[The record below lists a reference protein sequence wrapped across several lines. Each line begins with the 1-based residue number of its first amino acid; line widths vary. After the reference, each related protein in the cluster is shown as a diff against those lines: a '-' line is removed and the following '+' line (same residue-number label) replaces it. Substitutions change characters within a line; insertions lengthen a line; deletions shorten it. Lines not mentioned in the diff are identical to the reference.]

1 MARVATSAAAGEA
14 AAASIADAYLPR
26 LLAVAALYF
35 GTAWLS
41 DRLLTFVGDADLITP
56 VWLPS
61 GVALAA
67 LLLFGYRYWPAILL
81 GHLLLYASAW
91 PTPPLPPLTAALTS
105 VGNLL
110 AALLAT
116 FLLRFVGFRYSLDRL
131 VDVVRLFAIG
141 GLLGPAVSAIWG
153 VAALALTGLFA
164 GTDVVGTWI
173 TWWAGNKLGVLTV
186 APLLLTW
193 SASRRQPLTLGRRI
207 ELVALGLALLAS
219 GALVFG
225 LHLFAAY
232 VTFPAVV
239 WAAVRFGPRGA
250 ASAVLTMT
258 ALAIWATTHG
268 RGPFAGPVLT
278 ENLMGLDLY
287 TAVIALTALIVAA
300 TVSERQHA
308 EHELATR
315 ELQQAIVRHELAH
328 AWDIQ
333 RRLLPVALVGWP
345 GHLDLAVRFRPALET
360 SGDFYHVLALA
371 PLTAD
376 AAPGAASAAP
386 AGLQIAVGDVAGKGI
401 AAALVMALAR
411 ATLATIAETVMAAAV
426 RRPDGGTAPAANGA
440 AGPAADTATGPAVN
454 GAVARTN
461 GSAAP
466 AANGAA
472 APAADGSPPTPSP
485 AHTLRRAGSVLHRDV
500 GRRDFVACALAV
512 VDPPSEP
519 GRGPR
524 LRLANAAQVPPI
536 LCRAGGAQ
544 ELEPPGERLPLGV
557 LPEAE
562 YDELAIALQPGDVVL
577 FTSDGMVEAPARGEP
592 AGDGA
597 LAPAESYTT
606 SGAYPPPSAMGELFG
621 FERLLA
627 SAAHWSARAA
637 DPDDVAAGVWA
648 DLTAWCGE
656 TSQHDDM
663 TLLVMRVPG
672 EPAPG

>member
-1 MARVATSAAAGEA
+1 MARVATRVAMSEPAAPSTAG
-14 AAASIADAYLPR
+14 AYLPR

-35 GTAWLS
+35 GTAWIS

-81 GHLLLYASAW
+81 GHLLLYLSAW
-91 PTPPLPPLTAALTS
+91 PTPPLPPLTAALAS
-105 VGNLL
+105 GGNLL

-116 FLLRFVGFRYSLDRL
+116 FLLRSVGFRYSLDRL

-141 GLLGPAVSAIWG
+141 GLLAPAVAATWG
-153 VAALALTGLFA
+153 VGVLALTGLLA
-164 GTDVVGTWI
+164 GMDVVGTWT

-193 SASRRQPLTLGRRI
+193 GTGRRQPLTLGRRV

-219 GALVFG
+219 GALVFVA
-225 LHLFAAY
+225 HLAAAY

-250 ASAVLTMT
+250 ASAVVTMT
-258 ALAIWATTHG
+258 ALAIWTTTHG
-268 RGPFAGPVLT
+268 RGPFAGGALT
-278 ENLMGLDLY
+278 ENLIGLDLY
-287 TAVIALTALIVAA
+287 TAVVALTALIVAA

-315 ELQQAIVRHELAH
+315 ELQQALVRHELAH

-333 RRLLPVALVGWP
+333 RRLLPAALVGWP
-345 GHLDLAVRFRPALET
+345 GRLELAVRFRPALET

-371 PLTAD
+371 PEGTD
-376 AAPGAASAAP
+376 GAP
-386 AGLQIAVGDVAGKGI
+386 AALQIAVGDVAGKGI

-411 ATLATIAETVMAAAV
+411 ATLATIAETMMAATV
-426 RRPDGGTAPAANGA
+426 RRPDGGT
-440 AGPAADTATGPAVN
+440 TPAVS
-454 GAVARTN
+454 GTIAPPAERARESSPDG
-461 GSAAP
+461 GSAP
-466 AANGAA
+466 S
-472 APAADGSPPTPSP
+472 PDDWPPTPSPAGCTLAPSP

-512 VDPPSEP
+512 VDASSEP
-519 GRGPR
+519 GGLR

-536 LCRAGGAQ
+536 LCRAGEAR
-544 ELEPPGERLPLGV
+544 ELEPHGERLPLGV
-557 LPEAE
+557 LAAAE
-562 YDELAIALQPGDVVL
+562 YRDLTIALQPGDVVL
-577 FTSDGMVEAPARGEP
+577 FTSDGMVEAPARP
-592 AGDGA
+592 APSGDGV
-597 LAPAESYTT
+597 LAAAEAYTA
-606 SGAYPPPSAMGELFG
+606 SGAHSPPSTVGELFG

-627 SAAHWSARAA
+627 SAAYWSARAA
-637 DPDDVAAGVWA
+637 DPDGVAAGVWA

-663 TLLVMRVPG
+663 TLLVLRVPG
-672 EPAPG
+672 TPPP